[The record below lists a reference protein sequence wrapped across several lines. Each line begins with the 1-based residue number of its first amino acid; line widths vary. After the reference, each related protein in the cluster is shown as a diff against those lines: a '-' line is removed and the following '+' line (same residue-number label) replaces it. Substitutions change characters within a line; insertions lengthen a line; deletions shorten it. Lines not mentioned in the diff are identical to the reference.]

1 MDIDEI
7 KQSRITDFCDRNNIG
22 LFIIF
27 GSHAKARVRPH
38 SDIDIAIALEEQ
50 KSDVDKLHLIFE
62 LEGIFQEQVDLV
74 ILKPTTDPL
83 LRFEV
88 FSTGKPLFMS
98 NSQLFEE
105 SKLQAWKAYLD
116 TEKIRELRRE
126 YVKNHIRK
134 LRDDFGSV
142 HSEKRTA
149 Y

>member
-7 KQSRITDFCDRNNIG
+7 KQSRITDFCDKNNIS

-27 GSHAKARVRPH
+27 GSYAKAKVRPH
-38 SDIDIAIALEEQ
+38 SDIDIALALEEP

-62 LEGIFQEQVDLV
+62 LEGIFQKQVDLV
-74 ILKPTTDPL
+74 ILKPSTDPL
-83 LRFEV
+83 LRFEI

-116 TEKIRELRRE
+116 TEKIRQLRHE
-126 YVKNHIRK
+126 YVKNYIRK
-134 LRDDFGSV
+134 LKDDFRSV

>member
-7 KQSRITDFCDRNNIG
+7 TQSRVTDFCERNHIS

-27 GSHAKARVRPH
+27 GSYAKAQVRTH
-38 SDIDIAIALEEQ
+38 SDIDIALALEEP
-50 KSDVDKLHLIFE
+50 KSDGDKLHLIFE
-62 LEGIFQEQVDLV
+62 LEGIFQKQVDLV